1 MQRKLEARQR
11 EIESMQ
17 TKMTLPVD
25 SDIMRMKVLKEIE
38 GRHRIE

>member
-1 MQRKLEARQR
+1 
-11 EIESMQ
+11 MQ

-25 SDIMRMKVLKEIE
+25 SDIMRMKVIKEIE